1 MAERTA
7 NLLGALALA
16 VTDRIDAAAHYDL
29 GHSGETPAALVTI
42 GYKPGM
48 SNDRLRRV
56 LRLSHPGTVR
66 LVHRLVA
73 DGLVERRPGRDGRA
87 VALHLT
93 AAGRSRRQTLLRGRM
108 AALGETLGVLDEAE
122 QETLW
127 RLLHKV
133 LAAMPCDEVEPYTIC
148 RLCDARVCESC
159 PLPGKVD

>member
-16 VTDRIDAAAHYDL
+16 VTDRMEAVARDNL
-29 GHSGETPAALVTI
+29 GHSGETPAALVII
-42 GYKPGM
+42 GYEPGL

-66 LVHRLVA
+66 LVDRLVA

-93 AAGRSRRQTLLRGRM
+93 AAGRSRRGALLRGRL
-108 AALGETLGVLDEAE
+108 AAVGEALAVLDEAE
-122 QETLW
+122 QETFW
-127 RLLHKV
+127 HLLHKV
-133 LAAMPCDEVEPYTIC
+133 LAAMPRDEVEPYTIC